1 MSTNEYVI
9 FEEVDTTEVPENEL
23 SEFVETDDIPI
34 VFSENLSDSDD
45 PSYSNKNFKDSS
57 SSDESNDPKPSTS
70 RGKQKK
76 KKTKISA
83 KSKSVYVK
91 KFINKEISY
100 DEYARNM
107 GSVID
112 DDEENEDESEAEESD
127 TSENTIMSKIKQQG
141 KRHAIKAET
150 HHAKKTKRALPPALQ
165 GLMGQANLCYVKGEV
180 EMAEKLCLEIIRQ
193 EPTASEPYLT
203 MAQIYENSDEEKY
216 HELLLIAAHVTS
228 TVFQW
233 LSVAEIFLEK
243 GDLKKASFCY
253 AKATRCDPKDLS
265 IRMKRLDILKQLGDH
280 KHVLHCT
287 YCMLGELQSYHFHLK
302 SVKYSKFLQ
311 DSSQQLNM
319 SFSLKEQNG

>member
-1 MSTNEYVI
+1 MSSYI
-9 FEEVDTTEVPENEL
+9 IEEVDTSAIPECEL
-23 SEFVETDDIPI
+23 SEFVETDEIPI
-34 VFSENLSDSDD
+34 VLNSEELKNYSDSDHL
-45 PSYSNKNFKDSS
+45 PSNNESSADSDDFDRASKS
-57 SSDESNDPKPSTS
+57 SEQHPSRSHGKSRKRKPKMS
-70 RGKQKK
+70 G
-76 KKTKISA
+76 
-83 KSKSVYVK
+83 KSKSAFVK

-107 GSVID
+107 GSVD
-112 DDEENEDESEAEESD
+112 DDENDEDDTDGDESD
-127 TSENTIMSKIKQQG
+127 GSEDTIMGKIKQQG

-165 GLMGQANLCYVKGEV
+165 GLMGQANLCYAKGDS

-203 MAQIYENSDEEKY
+203 MAQIYENTDDEKY
-216 HELLLIAAHVTS
+216 QELLLIAAHVTS

-243 GDLKKASFCY
+243 SNLKKASFCY

-265 IRMKRLDILKQLGDH
+265 IRMKRLEILQKLGDH

-287 YCMLGELQSYHFHLK
+287 YCMLGEFNNLT
-302 SVKYSKFLQ
+302 
-311 DSSQQLNM
+311 
-319 SFSLKEQNG
+319 